1 MQNSLR
7 RVREMS
13 GMSQSECAEALGLTR
28 QTIVSIEQ
36 GHYDP
41 PLTLAFRIARLFD
54 VTVEDV
60 FSPDE

>member
-1 MQNSLR
+1 
-7 RVREMS
+7 
-13 GMSQSECAEALGLTR
+13 MSQSECAEALGLTR

-41 PLTLAFRIARLFD
+41 RLTLAFRIARLFD